1 MYVRVLG
8 ACMCMFW
15 EHVCACSGS
24 MYVRVLGACMYV
36 FWEHVR
42 TCSGSM
48 YVRVLGACTY
58 VFLQCGTINFD
69 VRITISSHT

>member
-1 MYVRVLG
+1 MYIRVLG
-8 ACMCMFW
+8 ACMCVFWEHVCTYVFW
-15 EHVCACSGS
+15 EHVCA
-24 MYVRVLGACMYV
+24 
-36 FWEHVR
+36 
-42 TCSGSM
+42 CSGSM